1 MSQVRIIKTERE
13 HEQALERLTDLLGRN
28 PAATTP
34 ESDELDLLALVI
46 EHYEREHYP
55 IDSPDPIEAIK
66 FRMDQM
72 GLTRKDLARY
82 LGSTSKISEILK
94 GKRPLSLNM
103 IRKLSTSLG
112 ISADILIREPTRK
125 VVNT

>member
-1 MSQVRIIKTERE
+1 M
-13 HEQALERLTDLLGRN
+13 AL
-28 PAATTP
+28 A
-34 ESDELDLLALVI
+34 I
-46 EHYEREHYP
+46 EHYEWEHYP
-55 IDSPDPIEAIK
+55 IDPPDSIEAIK

-82 LGSTSKISEILK
+82 LGSASKISEILN
-94 GKRPLSLNM
+94 GKHPLSLNM

>member
-13 HEQALERLTDLLGRN
+13 HEQALERLTDLLDRN

-55 IDSPDPIEAIK
+55 IDPPDPIEAIK

-82 LGSTSKISEILK
+82 LGSASKISEILN

>member
-13 HEQALERLTDLLGRN
+13 HEQALERLTDLLDRN
-28 PAATTP
+28 PAIATP

-46 EHYEREHYP
+46 EHYERKHYP
-55 IDSPDPIEAIK
+55 IDPPDPIEAIK
-66 FRMDQM
+66 FCMDQM

-82 LGSTSKISEILK
+82 LGSASKISEILN
-94 GKRPLSLNM
+94 GKRLLSLNM
-103 IRKLSTSLG
+103 IRKLSTGLG
-112 ISADILIREPTRK
+112 ISADILIRESTRK